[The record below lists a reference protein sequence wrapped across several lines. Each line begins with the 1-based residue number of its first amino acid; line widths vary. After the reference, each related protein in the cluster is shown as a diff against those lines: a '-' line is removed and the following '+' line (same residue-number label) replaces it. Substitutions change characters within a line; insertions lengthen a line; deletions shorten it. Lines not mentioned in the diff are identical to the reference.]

1 MHSSTQPQGVGGH
14 HGTPGAPPHEQV
26 CWTYLNSLPGYA
38 DGTSPSNW
46 LNDKGVARPGCF
58 LRKPITHT
66 CAFRRARKTAP
77 DVVKGSPNPGCSLE
91 RKLSENV
98 TLTPLLPRKEQGQG
112 RSLNTGST
120 VRHLPSLD
128 LVPQHDQASGGQE
141 SYLLL
146 GCILRL
152 PKAKISSCCW

>member
-26 CWTYLNSLPGYA
+26 CRTYLNSLPGYA
-38 DGTSPSNW
+38 DMQ
-46 LNDKGVARPGCF
+46 
-58 LRKPITHT
+58 
-66 CAFRRARKTAP
+66 FRTKTA
-77 DVVKGSPNPGCSLE
+77 
-91 RKLSENV
+91 RNV
-98 TLTPLLPRKEQGQG
+98 TLTPLPRKEQGQG

-128 LVPQHDQASGGQE
+128 LVRSGFGRARK
-141 SYLLL
+141 LLAL

-152 PKAKISSCCW
+152 PKATKAKKKSSRSSYYCCLILPPKDKVDS

>member
-91 RKLSENV
+91 RKLSQKRN
-98 TLTPLLPRKEQGQG
+98 LDSTPPKGTRLWG

-120 VRHLPSLD
+120 VKCQFNAMTRATSL
-128 LVPQHDQASGGQE
+128 
-141 SYLLL
+141 
-146 GCILRL
+146 
-152 PKAKISSCCW
+152 AKIKYRSTIRRREGKKVTCC